1 MSNDIGFVG
10 LGRMGNP
17 MAGRLAGAGY
27 RVLGFD
33 VSQQARESWA
43 QQVPGAI
50 AVAGVTAT
58 GDGAEAVILML
69 PDSSVVTE
77 VLIRRQLLAS
87 LRPGTVVVDMSSSE
101 PQAGSYT
108 PLTLP
113 TKTEGQSLC
122 VAALFEQRE

>member
-1 MSNDIGFVG
+1 MGNAAVIEPGATIGFVG

-33 VSQQARESWA
+33 VSQQARASWA
-43 QQVPGAI
+43 QQVPGAS
-50 AVAGVTAT
+50 AVAGVPAT

-69 PDSSVVTE
+69 PDSSVVPE

-87 LRPGTVVVDMSSSE
+87 LRPAE
-101 PQAGSYT
+101 
-108 PLTLP
+108 
-113 TKTEGQSLC
+113 
-122 VAALFEQRE
+122 